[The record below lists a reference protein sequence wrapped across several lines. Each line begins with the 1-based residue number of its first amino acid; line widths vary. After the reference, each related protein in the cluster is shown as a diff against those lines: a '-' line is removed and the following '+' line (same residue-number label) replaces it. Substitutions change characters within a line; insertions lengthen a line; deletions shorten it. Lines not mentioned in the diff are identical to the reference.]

1 MKFYTSSDMK
11 YLFIFSIVF
20 FGARVVNAQTDTLRD
35 ERNQIPKEAPAVSP
49 SEEKQNSDFVLI
61 PADRIP
67 PALRQVLLNE
77 LYAGWENGGVYQ
89 NKETREYTVKIKTA
103 GDSIKYWFDEKGQPI
118 TALGSAPGSTPN

>member
-1 MKFYTSSDMK
+1 MK
-11 YLFIFSIVF
+11 YLLILSIVF

-35 ERNQIPKEAPAVSP
+35 ERYQIPKEVPAAAPAD
-49 SEEKQNSDFVLI
+49 EKESSHMVPV

-67 PALRQVLLNE
+67 PSLREVLLNE

-89 NKETREYTVKIKTA
+89 NKDTGEYTVKIKTA

-118 TALGSAPGSTPN
+118 TALGSAPGSSPN